1 MTIRKHIATAAL
13 ALAAAG
19 TASAG
24 SAYFDVVTGQ
34 AHEGVEI
41 MVTVQQSDLA
51 GYDYEFVIENNTQ
64 CGDAIITGFYFES
77 GWASY
82 FSSSPFDRN
91 LNLGG
96 PPNFVEGAV
105 TPDIA
110 GWTSSLVS
118 YEVMDQGS
126 MHDTMLMGVES
137 GRTATVAYV
146 AAGSGVSLEDLDN
159 ALASQGY
166 GIGLRLQGY
175 NDQDHAETAWA
186 LAGTGQPSGNYPCHL
201 DQEGDLPDLNEEP
214 EDSTPVPT
222 PSAALMG
229 LALLG
234 LAAKRRRRDV

>member
-1 MTIRKHIATAAL
+1 MTIRKHIATATL
-13 ALAAAG
+13 ALAAAS
-19 TASAG
+19 TAAAG

-41 MVTVQQSDLA
+41 MVTVQQSNLA
-51 GYDYEFVIENNTQ
+51 GYDYEFVIENNTH

-96 PPNFVEGAV
+96 PPNFVEGGV

-146 AAGSGVSLEDLDN
+146 AAGSGVSLQDLDN

-166 GIGLRLQGY
+166 GIGLRLQGH
-175 NDQDHAETAWA
+175 NEQDHAETAWA
-186 LAGTGQPSGNYPCHL
+186 LAGTGQPNGQFPCGQDL
-201 DQEGDLPDLNEEP
+201 PGDLPIDDQP

-222 PSAALMG
+222 PSAAVMG
-229 LALLG
+229 LALIG
-234 LAAKRRRRDV
+234 FVAKRRRRDA